1 MQCSWLI
8 LNSAPLCGQYIAPMG
23 ETFGNNP
30 FSKGLASIM
39 CQIPGLEAHFFVKKL
54 RAGGFVRKLQ
64 MHSSVLAPAVRAL
77 PAVKMRVSKAAII
90 FASKTSILHP
100 LGNERGYL
108 GLSYRHAHPTAV
120 KAGTMSTEHD
130 ICCPLR

>member
-64 MHSSVLAPAVRAL
+64 MHTSVLAPAVRAL
-77 PAVKMRVSKAAII
+77 PAVKRRYQKQPSYLQAKRASYTRWAMRGD
-90 FASKTSILHP
+90 TS
-100 LGNERGYL
+100 
-108 GLSYRHAHPTAV
+108 
-120 KAGTMSTEHD
+120 D
-130 ICCPLR
+130 